1 MDREIVRSAGAEAV
15 VAWGIGPFENDDAW
29 ELLSVLVV
37 TTGTGI
43 VAVAL
48 DAASALP
55 EGEQLEAPE
64 AAMAVAA
71 AEVVA
76 TALGRPG
83 PGVPG
88 EVRDWIAGNH
98 HGLDTALTVPMARE
112 AIARVERPGS
122 ELRARWERDGRDSH
136 WLAGLRDLD
145 TRLSAGV

>member
-1 MDREIVRSAGAEAV
+1 V
-15 VAWGIGPFENDDAW
+15 VAWGVGPFENDDAW

-48 DAASALP
+48 DAVSALP
-55 EGEQLEAPE
+55 DGEQLEAPD

-83 PGVPG
+83 PGVPH

-98 HGLDTALTVPMARE
+98 RGLDTTMTIPMARE
-112 AIARVERPGS
+112 AIARVEQPGS
-122 ELRARWERDGRDSH
+122 ELRARWERDGRDGR
-136 WLAGLRDLD
+136 WLAGLRDLEA
-145 TRLSAGV
+145 RLSDAV

>member
-1 MDREIVRSAGAEAV
+1 M

-83 PGVPG
+83 PGVPH
-88 EVRDWIAGNH
+88 EVRDWIDGNH
-98 HGLDTALTVPMARE
+98 RGLDTDLTVPMARE
-112 AIARVERPGS
+112 AIARVERGS
-122 ELRARWERDGRDSH
+122 ELRARWERDGRDDR